1 MKKTEKQILSLDERM
16 KKLENSSSNPEG
28 KTEKGNNKLITEFLL
43 KAFLPIFSMLISIFA
58 IYLTEKN
65 NKRNLEY
72 IKTNTELSEKN
83 FEIINNTYKEN
94 RNPVLDIK
102 TKIYIQKNEDEAIPT
117 GNSSI
122 TILNRNN
129 LENIY
134 LILPSNYVIPINVN
148 NKAEITLDE
157 VIKNS
162 NVDEKDFIV
171 KHKEFY
177 YKYAFIL
184 SKSIFEDI
192 DIYLFYSKSSSIRDK
207 NDIAEIGVNFLS
219 EEEVYML
226 ENYDKDNPER
236 EGERQIA
243 KQYKEIIKW
252 YKNNLM
258 N

>member
-1 MKKTEKQILSLDERM
+1 MKKIEKQILSLDERI
-16 KKLENSSSNPEG
+16 KNIENSSASLE
-28 KTEKGNNKLITEFLL
+28 KETKKGNNKLITDFLL
-43 KAFLPIFSMLISIFA
+43 KAFLPILSIIISIFA
-58 IYLTEKN
+58 IFLTENN

-83 FEIINNTYKEN
+83 FEINNNTYKEN

-102 TKIYIQKNEDEAIPT
+102 TKISIQKKENEAIPT

-122 TILNRNN
+122 TIINRNN

-148 NKAEITLDE
+148 NKEEITLDE

-162 NVDEKDFIV
+162 NVNEKEFIV
-171 KHKEFY
+171 KHKEYY

-184 SKSIFEDI
+184 SKSIFEDV
-192 DIYLFYSKSSSIRDK
+192 DIYLFYSKSNSIKDK

-219 EEEVYML
+219 EEEMYML

-236 EGERQIA
+236 EGERKIA
-243 KQYKEIIKW
+243 KQFKEIVRW
-252 YKNNLM
+252 YKDNSIN
-258 N
+258 

>member
-16 KKLENSSSNPEG
+16 KKLENLSSNTEG

-58 IYLTEKN
+58 IYLTENN
-65 NKRNLEY
+65 NKRNLAY
-72 IKTNTELSEKN
+72 
-83 FEIINNTYKEN
+83 
-94 RNPVLDIK
+94 IK
-102 TKIYIQKNEDEAIPT
+102 TKISIQKNEDEAIPT

-162 NVDEKDFIV
+162 KVDEKDFIV

-207 NDIAEIGVNFLS
+207 NDIDEIGVNFLS

-226 ENYDKDNPER
+226 ENYDKENPER

-243 KQYKEIIKW
+243 KQYKEIVKW
-252 YKNNLM
+252 YKDNLL